1 MLHRQLIS
9 GLAVAAALLSAPIAE
24 AANYRIYFKGSE
36 ALAMQSPGPAVA
48 AVAVPGPP
56 AIAVA
61 APPAPSL
68 SAPVP
73 TSAAVAAIPAV
84 PVPRAAAYV
93 APGPPPGNL
102 SASCPTCVPGGT
114 TSANYG
120 AGVPNQIVT
129 FLHPYTNKAVT
140 VPLTLPVGKPRIHT
154 YADRI
159 VYDYGLLSY
168 KVIIKF
174 LPDGEVRVGYR
185 G

>member
-1 MLHRQLIS
+1 MLHRKLIS
-9 GLAVAAALLSAPIAE
+9 GFAVAAALLSAPIAE

-56 AIAVA
+56 AMAVA
-61 APPAPSL
+61 APPVPSL

-73 TSAAVAAIPAV
+73 TSAAVAAIPAM
-84 PVPRAAAYV
+84 PAPRVAAYV
-93 APGPPPGNL
+93 APGPAGGNL

-129 FLHPYTNKAVT
+129 FLHPFTNKAVT

-174 LPDGEVRVGYR
+174 LPDGEVRVAYR